1 MKPDKEVNIA
11 LWRIEKQKEIKKEL
25 QEKPELKKFLANA
38 YPNTFDRFIDE
49 YAAKKVSWLEYGPRY
64 LQWMQ
69 QEDLQWIENAT
80 TRLAEIQQKKLFDAQ
95 CLWRAEKLHIPQIK
109 LTWDFN
115 YWEDNIFRCPFIEP
129 VTEADVDMYIQYLQS
144 SNFENEQGFLDRWQ
158 DYAGIKAAEQTGN
171 SNRNFPDWYDF
182 HNGRTGLGI
191 YLQLPDVRGEKE
203 NFYLNIWSEE
213 TKVKSKELQKKWD
226 EERKQQ
232 IENPDMPVT
241 PETDRKPFLNYTAKG
256 WLTWFVNTY
265 EDKQTQEMFKRYGGE
280 RPFDGDNDDVEV
292 ELEMLNKAEKLI
304 PVQGWYDWKEAIRK
318 AADLYRKE
326 KIIEALPEAFEQY
339 RLKIDMGIAFEEKK
353 SVFDDIKW
361 YPEAILRG
369 RELNGEPRDFNF

>member
-11 LWRIEKQKEIKKEL
+11 LWRIEKQKEIKKEM
-25 QEKPELKKFLANA
+25 QENQEVKKFLANA
-38 YPNTFDRFIDE
+38 YPNTFERFIDE
-49 YAAKKVSWLEYGPRY
+49 YAGKKVSWLEYGPRY
-64 LQWMQ
+64 IEWLQH
-69 QEDLQWIENAT
+69 EDLKWIENAT

-115 YWEDNIFRCPFIEP
+115 YWEDNVFRCPFIEP

-144 SNFENEQGFLDRWQ
+144 SNFQDEQGFLDRWQ
-158 DYAGIKAAEQTGN
+158 DYQAIKDAEQTGN

-191 YLQLPDVRGEKE
+191 YLQLPDVRGDKE
-203 NFYLNIWSEE
+203 EFYLQLWRKEVNEK
-213 TKVKSKELQKKWD
+213 TKELQKQWD

-232 IENPDMPVT
+232 LENPDMPVT
-241 PETDRKPFLNYTAKG
+241 PETDRKPFLNYNAKG

-280 RPFDGDNDDVEV
+280 RPFDGDNDDVDGDL
-292 ELEMLNKAEKLI
+292 ELLSKAEKLI
-304 PVQGWYDWKEAIRK
+304 PVQAWYDWKEAIRK
-318 AADLYRKE
+318 AADLYRRE
-326 KIIEALPEAFEQY
+326 KIMEAMPEAFEQY
-339 RLKIDMGIAFEEKK
+339 RLKIDMGIAFEEQK
-353 SVFDDIKW
+353 SIYDGLNW
-361 YPEAILRG
+361 YPDAILRG